1 MQSGN
6 ASHLAESL
14 KDQTRHLHTEVERT
28 GVMRELLR
36 GRIDRARYCLLLRN
50 LHAIYASLE
59 QGLAGHEAHPYLAC
73 LPLARLARAEPLAD
87 DLRVLHGPRWAQDL
101 ELLPAAHAYAQRLA
115 ALDREAPAALLAH
128 AYVRYLGDLSGGQ
141 ILRGIVSKSLGLSG
155 ETGTHFY
162 AFGAP
167 GEAQSLAL
175 RFRAGLDAIDI
186 DDPAIGRIATEAQWG
201 FACHGQL
208 FREIGPPERMSPD
221 A

>member
-6 ASHLAESL
+6 APRLREAL
-14 KDQTRHLHTEVERT
+14 KEQTRHLHAEVERT
-28 GVMRELLR
+28 GVMRDLLR

-50 LHAIYASLE
+50 LHAIYAALE
-59 QGLAGHEAHPYLAC
+59 QGIAGHDAHPYLVC
-73 LPLARLARAEPLAD
+73 LPLAQLARAEPLAD

-101 ELLPAAHAYAQRLA
+101 ELLPAADVYAQRLR

-141 ILRGIVSKSLGLSG
+141 ILCGIVSRSLGLSG
-155 ETGTHFY
+155 ECGTHFY
-162 AFGAP
+162 AFGTP
-167 GEAQSLAL
+167 GAAQSLAM

-186 DDPAIGRIATEAQWG
+186 DDPATGRIVTEAQWG
-201 FACHGQL
+201 FARHGQL
-208 FREIGPPERMSPD
+208 FREIGPPERMSPE